1 MRARAEESE
10 NVAGPRL
17 TQWSRFR
24 AHADT
29 HIYHMPIRK
38 TDKASVLRKAQITYK
53 LNVSP
58 TETVVHLKR

>member
-1 MRARAEESE
+1 
-10 NVAGPRL
+10 
-17 TQWSRFR
+17 
-24 AHADT
+24 
-29 HIYHMPIRK
+29 MPIRK